1 MRNLSLGMVFAAS
14 LCATIAGTPAS
25 AQEKFT
31 FIAVSP
37 TSGYMLPMY
46 VAMDQGFYK
55 AGGLDFEI
63 KTVGGDQNGIRALV
77 TGVGQVTVVGAPI
90 LCEAVSNGAK
100 VKGIGGGNQTLARK
114 FLAQE
119 GKRVALQGQA
129 EAGIILDHMLAQ
141 RHLRQQRHRNS
152 LPLHP

>member
-1 MRNLSLGMVFAAS
+1 MRNLSLGMAFAAS

-46 VAMDQGFYK
+46 VAMDQSFYK
-55 AGGLDFEI
+55 SGGLDFEI
-63 KTVGGDQNGIRALV
+63 KTVGGDQNGIRALI

-90 LCEAVSNGAK
+90 LYEAVTNGAK
-100 VKGIGGGNQTLARK
+100 VKGIGGGNQTLTDYYLVLGKGKGTTLKDAANHLQSREH
-114 FLAQE
+114 AAAHPGHDVQE
-119 GKRVALQGQA
+119 GG
-129 EAGIILDHMLAQ
+129 H
-141 RHLRQQRHRNS
+141 
-152 LPLHP
+152 

>member
-1 MRNLSLGMVFAAS
+1 MRNLGLGMVFAIS

-55 AGGLDFEI
+55 AGGLI
-63 KTVGGDQNGIRALV
+63 SKSRRLAV
-77 TGVGQVTVVGAPI
+77 TRTAS
-90 LCEAVSNGAK
+90 A
-100 VKGIGGGNQTLARK
+100 
-114 FLAQE
+114 
-119 GKRVALQGQA
+119 
-129 EAGIILDHMLAQ
+129 H
-141 RHLRQQRHRNS
+141 
-152 LPLHP
+152 